1 MFDPSKPIVRVTV
14 PRCLAE
20 ALPWRVMLFRRRAFS
35 SSASC
40 PHRRASD
47 EIIHSCALAQIQ
59 HLQFLE
65 VEQPFQSR
73 RMLSSPSA
81 SRPIHALAAMNET
94 PSPTT
99 DCRWKRGRPVPDR
112 YNGGTI
118 KATSTSTSPW
128 RAEKPQAGR
137 RALDA
142 YAQYRCASTMPR
154 PGLKDNRIADG
165 SIAHAL
171 QQMHQG
177 NVSGTTRFKPTA
189 SMHAQHATSTVT
201 GSEPLNQVEIHDG
214 VPSDTAAAAANV
226 KTHHKQYAAASI
238 EKESDRE
245 APVEDA
251 PGAQPGIDMVPSNNS
266 DYPPSQQES
275 VVLDSGEQEDKKD
288 KTGESTEEEM
298 EEHKTLD
305 YQIPEDVLRAAMLA
319 SPNTRASFWSTK
331 LYRGPDGEPL
341 STHYCRSSEVAERV
355 AQKFLR
361 EKVVGF
367 DIEWRPFS
375 HVKNIKQ
382 NASLIQL
389 ACEGRIALFHVALF
403 DGSTPSELL
412 PPSLK
417 IILES
422 PDILKV
428 GVAVKGDFS
437 RLQKYLDVQAQGVFE
452 LSRLHNL
459 VELHATNPDKVSNK
473 LVGLAAQVLRHL
485 QLPLYKGAPL
495 LDDPEDTENVRE
507 SDWSKPLNLQQ
518 IHYAAADAY
527 AGFRLY
533 HILEWKRK
541 QLRPTP
547 PTRGL
552 CDYDTKAVPRSKAPK
567 KKTTQKSKDTPA
579 AAAEEIEP
587 AVKQDQDEAEEDDGY
602 ETAPEELMDSHNLED
617 PIIVFSVD
625 SAANISGDG
634 SAQRRVGRVNLAWL
648 RGPDPDY
655 PTLPEHQADS
665 EQSTPSPFFSYNT
678 ANFEDEVDGDSKIAP
693 QQPRFRDYADSDE
706 FADPEFEEALRTLE
720 VDANGKLTELATP
733 TANTPLNAVEGTS
746 NPNPSSSRSIQN
758 ATEEDLNRGKG
769 PSLPTN
775 EAATVDV
782 GSIDL
787 AAMDSE
793 VPKSTLAQPPIFEPL
808 AISNDEETHSPE
820 YNLATT
826 WAREYLQST
835 VPSPT
840 STAPSRIRATVPHL
854 RAYHLWHR
862 QNLPLNDIASH
873 LRDPPLSHSTVAGYI
888 LQAVTL
894 ERLDYD
900 KETMREVMLD
910 MPTALRKGRW
920 KWMAEKV
927 GALR

>member
-1 MFDPSKPIVRVTV
+1 
-14 PRCLAE
+14 
-20 ALPWRVMLFRRRAFS
+20 MLLRRRAFF

-59 HLQFLE
+59 HIQFLT
-65 VEQPFQSR
+65 
-73 RMLSSPSA
+73 
-81 SRPIHALAAMNET
+81 SRPIYALAAMNET
-94 PSPTT
+94 PRLTTATPSPTT
-99 DCRWKRGRPVPDR
+99 ACRWKRGRPVPAR

-118 KATSTSTSPW
+118 QSTIPRTPPW
-128 RAEKPQAGR
+128 EAENPQAGS
-137 RALDA
+137 RALGA
-142 YAQYRCASTMPR
+142 YAQYRCSSTMPR
-154 PGLKDNRIADG
+154 PGSKDNRITDG
-165 SIAHAL
+165 SIAYAL
-171 QQMHQG
+171 QQMHLG
-177 NVSGTTRFKPTA
+177 SGSGTTPFTPTA
-189 SMHAQHATSTVT
+189 SMHAQLATSPVT
-201 GSEPLNQVEIHDG
+201 SSEPLNQVAINDG
-214 VPSDTAAAAANV
+214 VPSDTAAAKN
-226 KTHHKQYAAASI
+226 
-238 EKESDRE
+238 
-245 APVEDA
+245 VEDA
-251 PGAQPGIDMVPSNNS
+251 PGAQPSINMESSNS
-266 DYPPSQQES
+266 SEYSPSQQES
-275 VVLDSGEQEDKKD
+275 VVLDARGEQEENKD
-288 KTGESTEEEM
+288 KTEESTEEEM
-298 EEHKTLD
+298 EEHKTLN

-319 SPNTRASFWSTK
+319 SPNTRASFWSAK
-331 LYRGPDGEPL
+331 LYRGPDGESL

-355 AQKFLR
+355 AQKFLG

-375 HVKNIKQ
+375 HAKNIKQ

-389 ACEGRIALFHVALF
+389 ACENRIALFHVALF
-403 DGSTPSELL
+403 DGSTPSELV

-459 VELHATNPDKVSNK
+459 VELHAINPDKVSNK
-473 LVGLAAQVLRHL
+473 LVGLAAQVLQHL

-552 CDYDTKAVPRSKAPK
+552 CDYDAKAVPKPKAPK
-567 KKTTQKSKDTPA
+567 KKKTTSKSKETPA
-579 AAAEEIEP
+579 AVADDTEP
-587 AVKQDQDEAEEDDGY
+587 VVEQDQDEAEEDDGY
-602 ETAPEELMDSHNLED
+602 ETAPEELMDSHDLED
-617 PIIVFSVD
+617 SGIVSLAD
-625 SAANISGDG
+625 SAANTSGD
-634 SAQRRVGRVNLAWL
+634 SSSQRRVGRLNLAWQK
-648 RGPDPDY
+648 GPDPAY
-655 PTLPEHQADS
+655 PILPEQQADS
-665 EQSTPSPFFSYNT
+665 REPTPSPSFSYNT
-678 ANFEDEVDGDSKIAP
+678 TNIEDEADGVSRNASL
-693 QQPRFRDYADSDE
+693 QPRFHDHADSDE
-706 FADPEFEEALRTLE
+706 FADPELEAALQILE
-720 VDANGKLTELATP
+720 VDADGKLTELTSP
-733 TANTPLNAVEGTS
+733 TAGTALDALES
-746 NPNPSSSRSIQN
+746 TLNPNSSSLRSTQG
-758 ATEEDLNRGKG
+758 ATKVDLNRGKR
-769 PSLPTN
+769 SSIPTN
-775 EAATVDV
+775 EVATLDV
-782 GSIDL
+782 GSVDL
-787 AAMDSE
+787 DAMDSE
-793 VPKSTLAQPPIFEPL
+793 ALKFTPAPPPTFEPL
-808 AISNDEETHSPE
+808 AMPNDGETHSPE

-826 WAREYLQST
+826 WAREYLKST
-835 VPSPT
+835 IPSPT

-873 LRDPPLSHSTVAGYI
+873 LRDPPLSHSTVAGYV

-900 KETMREVMLD
+900 KETMREVMLG

>member
-1 MFDPSKPIVRVTV
+1 
-14 PRCLAE
+14 
-20 ALPWRVMLFRRRAFS
+20 MLFRRRAFF

-40 PHRRASD
+40 THRRASD
-47 EIIHSCALAQIQ
+47 EIIHSCALAPIQ
-59 HLQFLE
+59 HLQFL
-65 VEQPFQSR
+65 
-73 RMLSSPSA
+73 A
-81 SRPIHALAAMNET
+81 SRPIQALAAMDETPRLTIAT

-99 DCRWKRGRPVPDR
+99 DCRWKRGRPVPAR

-118 KATSTSTSPW
+118 KATSPSTPCL
-128 RAEKPQAGR
+128 RAENPQAGS
-137 RALDA
+137 RALGA
-142 YAQYRCASTMPR
+142 YAQYRCASTIPR
-154 PGLKDNRIADG
+154 PGPKDNRITDG

-171 QQMHQG
+171 QQMQLG
-177 NVSGTTRFKPTA
+177 NVSGTTAFTPTA

-201 GSEPLNQVEIHDG
+201 RSEPLNQVESNDG
-214 VPSDTAAAAANV
+214 VPSDTAAAVAAKNV
-226 KTHHKQYAAASI
+226 EAHHKKYTAARIDEEAGH
-238 EKESDRE
+238 E

-251 PGAQPGIDMVPSNNS
+251 PGAQPGIDMDSSNTSEYSPN
-266 DYPPSQQES
+266 QQES
-275 VVLDSGEQEDKKD
+275 VVVDACGEQEKDNED
-288 KTGESTEEEM
+288 KTEESTEEEM

-319 SPNTRASFWSTK
+319 SPNTRASFWSAK
-331 LYRGPDGEPL
+331 LYRGPDGESL

-355 AQKFLR
+355 AQKFLG

-389 ACEGRIALFHVALF
+389 ACEDRIALFHVALF
-403 DGSTPSELL
+403 DGSTPSELI

-459 VELHATNPDKVSNK
+459 VELHATKPDKVSNK
-473 LVGLAAQVLRHL
+473 LVGLAAQVLQHL

-533 HILEWKRK
+533 HMLEWKRK

-552 CDYDTKAVPRSKAPK
+552 CDYDAKAVPRPKALK
-567 KKTTQKSKDTPA
+567 KRTTTPKSKDTPA

-587 AVKQDQDEAEEDDGY
+587 AVEEDPDEAEEDDGY
-602 ETAPEELMDSHNLED
+602 ETAPEEFMDSHDLED
-617 PIIVFSVD
+617 PRIVSSAD
-625 SAANISGDG
+625 SAANTSGDG
-634 SAQRRVGRVNLAWL
+634 GAQRRVGRVNLAWL

-655 PTLPEHQADS
+655 PTLPEQQVDS
-665 EQSTPSPFFSYNT
+665 EQSTPSPFFSDNT
-678 ANFEDEVDGDSKIAP
+678 TNLEDEADGVSRIASL
-693 QQPRFRDYADSDE
+693 QPSFHDHADSDE
-706 FADPEFEEALRTLE
+706 FADPELEAALQILE
-720 VDANGKLTELATP
+720 VDADGKLTELARL
-733 TANTPLNAVEGTS
+733 TAGTPLNAVEGTS
-746 NPNPSSSRSIQN
+746 NINSSSSRLVQS
-758 ATEEDLNRGKG
+758 AAEEDLNRRKG
-769 PSLPTN
+769 PTIPTN

-782 GSIDL
+782 GRVDL
-787 AAMDSE
+787 GVVDSE
-793 VPKSTLAQPPIFEPL
+793 ALKSKPAPPPTFKPL
-808 AISNDEETHSPE
+808 AIPNNEDTRSPE

-835 VPSPT
+835 IPSPT
-840 STAPSRIRATVPHL
+840 STTPSRIRATVPHL